1 MRSARSVGRA
11 GDARYKIEL
20 TCGPGWDAPLIGRG
34 VSLAPSLSL
43 VEVESVAR
51 SMLELAREIAG
62 PPKPDGYRI
71 TFEADSQP
79 TERKWLTI
87 P

>member
-1 MRSARSVGRA
+1 
-11 GDARYKIEL
+11 
-20 TCGPGWDAPLIGRG
+20 
-34 VSLAPSLSL
+34 
-43 VEVESVAR
+43 
-51 SMLELAREIAG
+51 MLELAREIAA